1 MRRPPL
7 DRADQ
12 TPGDIPSNEVLIV
25 ETALHSLLVSVP
37 QIAAIWF
44 TMLAAVVVA
53 AVILAVPGR
62 PRRADAAVTAGRDAA
77 PPGSLRS
84 ARTRRDPTAVDDR
97 DGTQRYADEVAVAAD
112 RAAVTAQR
120 ARAAWERSVDAVEQ
134 AWQAFDEADRAARR
148 AAQVMPF
155 ATTPS
160 WPTSSE
166 LADRERYLHR
176 AATAACRR
184 GELSV
189 SELNDV
195 LAHRNGWDPGRHPV
209 EQEALLRRAVRDRRF
224 MAYREA
230 TTSERRAWHAAGV
243 ASTAMC
249 SLRDEARVAAL
260 RAGVA
265 DRTEGELW
273 WAGQGTTEP
282 VATTQPVLAAQPVAP
297 AQPAVAVGF
306 TVAADDIESTQPLR
320 IPQQPRVSRRP
331 EPVWLAEP
339 CEHAEPLRHPAVA

>member
-1 MRRPPL
+1 M
-7 DRADQ
+7 
-12 TPGDIPSNEVLIV
+12 

-37 QIAAIWF
+37 QIAAIWSI
-44 TMLAAVVVA
+44 MLVVVLLAAVL
-53 AVILAVPGR
+53 LAVPGR
-62 PRRADAAVTAGRDAA
+62 PRRAAEPA
-77 PPGSLRS
+77 S
-84 ARTRRDPTAVDDR
+84 ARRDPGPHGNRRADRAERPRPAVDDR
-97 DGTQRYADEVAVAAD
+97 DWTQRYADEVAVAAD

-148 AAQVMPF
+148 AARVVPF
-155 ATTPS
+155 ATTPT
-160 WPTSSE
+160 WPTPAE

-184 GELSV
+184 EELSV

-195 LAHRNGWDPGRHPV
+195 LAHRNGWDPCRHPV
-209 EQEALLRRAVRDRRF
+209 EQEMLLRRTVRDRRF

-230 TTSERRAWHAAGV
+230 TTFERKAWHAAGV
-243 ASTAMC
+243 ASAAMR

-260 RAGVA
+260 RVGVA

-273 WAGQGTTEP
+273 WAGQWTTEP
-282 VATTQPVLAAQPVAP
+282 VATAQPVAAAQPVTP

-306 TVAADDIESTQPLR
+306 AVPSDDVESTQPLR
-320 IPQQPRVSRRP
+320 IPQQPRASRRP

-339 CEHAEPLRHPAVA
+339 TEHAEPLRRPAVA